1 MQDPPCHHSGPFL
14 EIPSF
19 QHWQWGDT
27 PAASFLPY
35 YSQACGLWMLKAW
48 RYYRETTAQKS
59 LSLGKL
65 TEDTVLGILVV
76 KVRERPRLK
85 AEGLG
90 LLLGLSLIFLR
101 CDNGTVIIQEDVLV
115 LKRCMMKYLGLKSC
129 ACVRVCVCVCVC
141 VCKEGGRKWGE
152 RK

>member
-1 MQDPPCHHSGPFL
+1 MTPQLPLSCHP
-14 EIPSF
+14 IVR
-19 QHWQWGDT
+19 
-27 PAASFLPY
+27 PAGSECSRLD
-35 YSQACGLWMLKAW
+35 W
-48 RYYRETTAQKS
+48 YYRETTAQKP

-65 TEDTVLGILVV
+65 TEDTVLGVLVV

-101 CDNGTVIIQEDVLV
+101 CDNGIVIMQEDVLV
-115 LKRCMMKYLGLKSC
+115 LKRCMMKYLVLKSC
-129 ACVRVCVCVCVC
+129 VCVRVCVCVC